1 MEKNIKELMHKT
13 EEEMKR
19 IFLNIASQLR
29 GEDKSAETAVALDE
43 LINSISIAINE
54 AINNE
59 NNTFEEHSE
68 FYTAYFRMRR
78 SQCLILQSINR
89 GMVHK
94 DYDFDALPEFLEEIS
109 GTISA
114 KNSAD
119 YRFERLAKVS
129 AVFESQPV
137 PENKSDFGDV
147 AFIYYIIKELEGF
160 LRLKQKFYND
170 LSDEQRK
177 LYLGI

>member
-1 MEKNIKELMHKT
+1 
-13 EEEMKR
+13 
-19 IFLNIASQLR
+19 
-29 GEDKSAETAVALDE
+29 
-43 LINSISIAINE
+43 
-54 AINNE
+54 
-59 NNTFEEHSE
+59 
-68 FYTAYFRMRR
+68 
-78 SQCLILQSINR
+78 
-89 GMVHK
+89 MVHK